1 MTDTTDSPTPVED
14 LLARARAYVTHSHA
28 KNTLDAYAA
37 DGKHFSAWCVDV
49 SEYSG
54 HSLRAGLVTAAAM
67 AGVNERVIMQQT
79 GHKNTATLRRYIREG
94 SLFRENAA
102 AAVGL

>member
-1 MTDTTDSPTPVED
+1 MTDTADSPTPVED
-14 LLARARAYVTHSHA
+14 LLARAVNRALTALEV
-28 KNTLDAYAA
+28 NTED
-37 DGKHFSAWCVDV
+37 
-49 SEYSG
+49 YSG

-67 AGVNERVIMQQT
+67 AGVSERVIMQQT
-79 GHKNTATLRRYIREG
+79 GHKNTAVLRRYIREG